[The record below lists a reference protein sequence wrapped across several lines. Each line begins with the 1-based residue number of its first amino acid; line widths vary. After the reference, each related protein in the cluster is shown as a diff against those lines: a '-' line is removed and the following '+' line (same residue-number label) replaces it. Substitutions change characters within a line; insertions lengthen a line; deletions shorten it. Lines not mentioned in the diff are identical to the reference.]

1 LKPFVAFKQ
10 SLFLL
15 VFVPLSGGDMQIWFL
30 WFKHRWQAISAFG
43 IALLALLL
51 VVLMITGTSTFGMT
65 LLGNASAPRVAAAD
79 SPSGTV
85 LPRSSD
91 PNQSTG
97 ALPDLNASVLDQA
110 IAADAGLHTVAE
122 AQAAWSTTEMEQHQT
137 ELLAAV
143 NCARQQHQQTALTLD
158 SHLSATAGDAWLTLS
173 RDRSF
178 SLMRLP
184 GQYALR
190 SVMTLDFSSPA
201 ASTSA
206 DQTPSSG
213 QQASDCTVGRFDM
226 TALASTTDAT
236 RIGIAVFPP
245 QASWDMASAVVLIQ

>member
-15 VFVPLSGGDMQIWFL
+15 VFAPLSGGGMQIWFL

-91 PNQSTG
+91 PNQSTST
-97 ALPDLNASVLDQA
+97 LPDLNASVFDQA
-110 IAADAGLHTVAE
+110 IATNAGPHTIAE
-122 AQAAWSTTEMEQHQT
+122 AQSAWSVTELQQHQT
-137 ELLAAV
+137 EILAAM
-143 NCARQQHQQTALTLD
+143 NCARQQHRQTALTLD
-158 SHLSATAGDAWLTLS
+158 PHLSATAGDAWLTLS

-178 SLMRLP
+178 SLMSLP

-190 SVMTLDFSSPA
+190 SVMPLSFGTPTASPGSDQGAASDQLASQCSIGALDF
-201 ASTSA
+201 
-206 DQTPSSG
+206 
-213 QQASDCTVGRFDM
+213 
-226 TALASTTDAT
+226 TALAPSSDAT

-245 QASWDMASAVVLIQ
+245 QASWDMASAVLLIQ